1 MKTYIKKLCKDNG
14 NINDIIERTG
24 ICTLIDFEDLDSFG
38 LDSIQVLRE
47 KKNILLLKQKRR
59 NKIYLREIKQ
69 LASLAEKEGLMLI
82 FLKGILLAKELYVD
96 SDIRLSED
104 YVDSDIRLSEDIDI
118 LIDKKKELEYRLL
131 FSRLGYETKGNQ
143 DISISHIVYTKQL
156 ADITVQVEVHGYIM
170 NPPNSS
176 NK

>member
-1 MKTYIKKLCKDNG
+1 MVILM
-14 NINDIIERTG
+14 
-24 ICTLIDFEDLDSFG
+24 
-38 LDSIQVLRE
+38 
-47 KKNILLLKQKRR
+47 ILL
-59 NKIYLREIKQ
+59 
-69 LASLAEKEGLMLI
+69 SVPEKEGLMLI

-104 YVDSDIRLSEDIDI
+104 IDI
-118 LIDKKKELEYRLL
+118 LIDKKKELEYRSLL
-131 FSRLGYETKGNQ
+131 SRLGYETKGNQ
-143 DISISHIVYTKQL
+143 DISISHIVYTKQI